1 MHHQYV
7 VLLENQFHFLK
18 DTMYSVSTYD
28 KEQKINLR
36 KIKRWIWRS
45 LCYFVRHHQNI
56 VHLCLQFYCLRYA
69 IRSVPFFVKREQIYE
84 WDKKR
89 RIVTVLFRI
98 TWARCCAPEAVI
110 LLENR
115 FNIVSVYVCRQI
127 WEYKIKRKHWWS
139 HRIIP

>member
-1 MHHQYV
+1 MNMKIT
-7 VLLENQFHFLK
+7 LLFCKASPKYCAPLSPILLPPICN
-18 DTMYSVSTYD
+18 SIST
-28 KEQKINLR
+28 
-36 KIKRWIWRS
+36 
-45 LCYFVRHHQNI
+45 
-56 VHLCLQFYCLRYA
+56 
-69 IRSVPFFVKREQIYE
+69 FFCKREQIYE
-84 WDKKR
+84 RDKKR
-89 RIVTVLFRI
+89 RIITVLFRI